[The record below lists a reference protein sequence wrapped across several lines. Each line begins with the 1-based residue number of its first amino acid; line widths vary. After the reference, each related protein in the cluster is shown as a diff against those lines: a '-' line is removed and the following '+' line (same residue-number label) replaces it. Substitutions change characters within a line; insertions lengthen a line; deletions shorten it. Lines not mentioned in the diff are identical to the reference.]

1 MRLNF
6 LLPCV
11 SISLAVDAVASVRL
25 LSAPTVNPDNHHVYV
40 LLATATWAQS
50 EAAAV
55 ALGGHLATIR
65 NPAEEDWV
73 FKTFGSYGGQQRLL
87 WIGLSDTAK
96 KFHFAWSC
104 GESVA
109 YTRWAPGE
117 PNNVGRGEDFVGIYY
132 PNHDQASRWNDWND
146 RTADPIG
153 LPFNGVVEII
163 PPSLQSAAP
172 AAQAAAVEI
181 SPTITI
187 TNNHGNL
194 QLCWPLSATRYV
206 LEATSDLT
214 QPFALFGYSEATNA
228 AAGTVTV
235 TINHT
240 ADRMFFRLRK
250 P

>member
-1 MRLNF
+1 MRLKS
-6 LLPCV
+6 LLPFV
-11 SISLAVDAVASVRL
+11 SISLVVPAVAGVQP
-25 LSAPTVNPDNHHVYV
+25 LSAPTENPDNHHVYV

-55 ALGGHLATIR
+55 AMGGHLATIR
-65 NPAEEDWV
+65 NQAEEDWV

-87 WIGLSDTAK
+87 WIGLSDTAQ
-96 KFHFAWSC
+96 KFHFAWSS

-117 PNNVGRGEDFVGIYY
+117 PNNVGRGEDFVAIYY

-146 RTADPIG
+146 RTSDPIG

-163 PPSLQSAAP
+163 PPGIPSAAP
-172 AAQAAAVEI
+172 TEPAAAVEI

-187 TNNHGNL
+187 TNNQGNI
-194 QLCWPLSATRYV
+194 QLYWPLSATRYV
-206 LEATSDLT
+206 LEATPDLT
-214 QPFALFGYSEATNA
+214 QPFALFGYSEATNSE
-228 AAGTVTV
+228 AGTVTV